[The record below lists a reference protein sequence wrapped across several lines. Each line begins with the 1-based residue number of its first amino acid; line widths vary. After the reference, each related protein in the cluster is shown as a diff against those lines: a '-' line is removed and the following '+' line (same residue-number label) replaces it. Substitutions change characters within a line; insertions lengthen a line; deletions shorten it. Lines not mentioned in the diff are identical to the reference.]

1 MTDETAP
8 TKKSL
13 AGLGGMLKKQEK
25 TGAAKADKTTRTIET
40 QEYTITY
47 RKRAFGEG

>member
-1 MTDETAP
+1 MTDEIPP

-13 AGLGGMLKKQEK
+13 AGLGSMLKKQEK
-25 TGAAKADKTTRTIET
+25 TVTAKGDKTTRRIET

-47 RKRAFGEG
+47 RKRAFSEG